1 MVNTKQKVRQREEK
15 TGWRLSRRHG
25 RRVRPGGDSAKA
37 GEGELGLAMN
47 AISLDLSSFG
57 ILTASHLSVN
67 YF

>member
-1 MVNTKQKVRQREEK
+1 M
-15 TGWRLSRRHG
+15 GWRLSRRHG